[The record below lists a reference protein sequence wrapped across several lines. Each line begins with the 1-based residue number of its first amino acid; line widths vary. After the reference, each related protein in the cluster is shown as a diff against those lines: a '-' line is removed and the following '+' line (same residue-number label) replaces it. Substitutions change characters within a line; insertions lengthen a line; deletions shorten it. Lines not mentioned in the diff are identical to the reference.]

1 MQTQNSKN
9 QTPGGQYM
17 NGDKAVQMQAKRQK
31 KIIRSNTSYTDG
43 AIARAK
49 MLRGAM

>member
-17 NGDKAVQMQAKRQK
+17 QGDKGVQAEAKRAKSK
-31 KIIRSNTSYTDG
+31 KTQNSVYDES

-49 MLRGAM
+49 KMRGMQ